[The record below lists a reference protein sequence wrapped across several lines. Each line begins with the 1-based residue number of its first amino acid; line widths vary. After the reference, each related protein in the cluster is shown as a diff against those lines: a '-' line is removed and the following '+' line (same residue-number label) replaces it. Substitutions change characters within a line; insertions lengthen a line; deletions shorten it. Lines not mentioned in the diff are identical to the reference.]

1 MWNRLLNSFVNRIE
15 RFRFGYTFFFSI
27 VYLLAIF
34 YNGYYGLSFD
44 TNAIIIGYGV
54 IAGKGIASYAIDSRF
69 NSQPGYEPGQS
80 TKPMNQTFNEK
91 KNDTVILEKK

>member
-1 MWNRLLNSFVNRIE
+1 MNRILNSFVNRIIQ
-15 RFRFGYTFFFSI
+15 FRFGYTFFFSI

-54 IAGKGIASYAIDSRF
+54 IAGKGLAGYAIDSRF
-69 NSQPGYEPGQS
+69 NSQLGCEPGVNKNQVQDK
-80 TKPMNQTFNEK
+80 KPEVPVTNT
-91 KNDTVILEKK
+91 TVNK